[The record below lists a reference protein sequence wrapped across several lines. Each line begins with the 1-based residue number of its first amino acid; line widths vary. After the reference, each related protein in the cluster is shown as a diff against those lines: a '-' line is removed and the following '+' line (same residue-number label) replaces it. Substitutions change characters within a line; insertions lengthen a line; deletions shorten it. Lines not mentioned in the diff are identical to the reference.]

1 MDRPLILVVEDNP
14 TEQRIVSIL
23 LDKFGYNAHI
33 VNSGA
38 KALEAIQSNQ
48 NFDLILMDWQMEDM
62 NGLECS
68 RRIRQS
74 EQKTGRHVPIIAVTA
89 RVLLGDRQKC
99 MEAGMDDYLSKP
111 YTATQFEQMLS
122 AWTSRATTMTG

>member
-23 LDKFGYNAHI
+23 LEKFGYTAH
-33 VNSGA
+33 VVDNGA
-38 KALEAIQSNQ
+38 KALEAVQSNMP
-48 NFDLILMDWQMEDM
+48 FALILMDWQMEDM

-68 RRIRQS
+68 RRIRQL
-74 EQKTGRHVPIIAVTA
+74 EQKTGRHMPIVAVTA

-111 YTATQFEQMLS
+111 YTAAQFEQMLA
-122 AWTSRATTMTG
+122 AWTSHTVSLTG